1 MGKERRQSERQTVSH
16 PARIELED
24 GNIFSA
30 RIANVSQGGA
40 LLIFSD
46 GEALPN
52 IFHVVDLTSDERR
65 EVRKAWTA
73 PNRVG
78 VQYIDD
84 EAGHFGRAVRTRS
97 TFGKRAPKQN

>member
-1 MGKERRQSERQTVSH
+1 MGKERRQSERQAVSH

-30 RIANVSQGGA
+30 RIANLSQGGA
-40 LLIFSD
+40 LLIFPD
-46 GEALPN
+46 GDALPN
-52 IFHVVDLTSDERR
+52 VFHVVDMASDARR

-78 VQYIDD
+78 VEYIDGQSMRF
-84 EAGHFGRAVRTRS
+84 GHPVRPQA
-97 TFGKRAPKQN
+97 TFGKRARKD

>member
-1 MGKERRQSERQTVSH
+1 MGKERRQFERQVVSH

-52 IFHVVDLTSDERR
+52 IFHVVDTSSDARR
-65 EVRKAWTA
+65 EVRKVWTA

-78 VQYIDD
+78 VQYIDVPST
-84 EAGHFGRAVRTRS
+84 HFGQPVRHQA
-97 TFGKRAPKQN
+97 TFGKRARKN

>member
-1 MGKERRQSERQTVSH
+1 MGKERRQSERQLVSS
-16 PARIELED
+16 PARIELAD
-24 GNIFSA
+24 GDIFSA

-40 LLIFSD
+40 LLIFPD

-52 IFHVVDLTSDERR
+52 IFHVVDLATDARR

-78 VQYIDD
+78 VQYIDG
-84 EAGHFGRAVRTRS
+84 ASARFGQPLRQQTP
-97 TFGKRAPKQN
+97 FGKRIQKN